1 MIVFKDRAD
10 EVFHEGM
17 ERGIHKLVESGSR
30 RRLIKAFTRGAMVGY
45 YFASDLCESPVERI
59 FLAAAV
65 WSLHRK
71 DSLLLVLPPSCV
83 RPHVDA
89 VIVPQYTIG
98 RYRADF
104 AIYAGPVRLV
114 VEVDG
119 HDFHER
125 TKEQASRGKR
135 RARDLQLSGWSVFP
149 FTGSDVWND
158 PFGCCD
164 DINRFINVEVASF
177 DRPAVLPSNQTTA
190 LESRPF

>member
-83 RPHVDA
+83 RPLSTLSSCRNIPSA
-89 VIVPQYTIG
+89 VIVLISQFTQGLSGSSLKSTAMTSTKEPRSRRQEANDEPEICS
-98 RYRADF
+98 
-104 AIYAGPVRLV
+104 L
-114 VEVDG
+114 VDG
-119 HDFHER
+119 VCFR
-125 TKEQASRGKR
+125 SPAPT
-135 RARDLQLSGWSVFP
+135 
-149 FTGSDVWND
+149 
-158 PFGCCD
+158 FGMTRSAAAT
-164 DINRFINVEVASF
+164 I
-177 DRPAVLPSNQTTA
+177 
-190 LESRPF
+190 